1 VYEMNKLLTAASLAV
16 TSFVVLASPAFAQ
29 GMAAPAANDGMASGS
44 MAGPSHMANDTMKMD
59 HKKPMKK
66 TAMKHDAMGA
76 GMAAPSGGMS
86 SGTTP
91 SGSMSGP
98 NH

>member
-1 VYEMNKLLTAASLAV
+1 MNKFIAV
-16 TSFVVLASPAFAQ
+16 ASFVVLASPAFAQ
-29 GMAAPAANDGMASGS
+29 GMAAPSGGMASGDS

-66 TAMKHDAMGA
+66 SAMKHDGM
-76 GMAAPSGGMS
+76 GMAAPSGGMA
-86 SGTTP
+86 SGDKMAAP
-91 SGSMSGP
+91 QGGMNNA

>member
-1 VYEMNKLLTAASLAV
+1 MNKLLAV

-29 GMAAPAANDGMASGS
+29 GMAAPATNDG

-66 TAMKHDAMGA
+66 PAMKHDSM
-76 GMAAPSGGMS
+76 GMAAPAGGMA
-86 SGTTP
+86 SGNT
-91 SGSMSGP
+91 GSMSGP
-98 NH
+98 SH

>member
-1 VYEMNKLLTAASLAV
+1 MNKFLIV
-16 TSFVVLASPAFAQ
+16 TCFIVLASPAFAQ
-29 GMAAPAANDGMASGS
+29 GMAAPATSDG

-66 TAMKHDAMGA
+66 PAMKHDAMGA
-76 GMAAPSGGMS
+76 GMAAPQGGMA
-86 SGTTP
+86 SGNT
-91 SGSMSGP
+91 GSMSGP